1 MSHDLGIPFWTIL
14 IAAVGNVACAL
25 VGCYLVLRRLS
36 LLGDAIS
43 HAVLPG
49 IALAFL
55 LTGQLTGLPIV
66 LGAMVLGLVTTMLT
80 ELIHRVGDVPED
92 SSMGVVF
99 TGLFAV
105 GVLLISQAAT
115 HVDLDPGCVLY
126 GLIELAPLDTVSIL
140 GREVPRALLTLV
152 PVLVGTLAFIVLLWK
167 ELKLAA
173 FDPGLATAMGIPA
186 VVIHYLL
193 MAWVAGVTVASFEA
207 VGAILVVA
215 MLIVPAATA
224 HLLTDRLGWMMLVA
238 AVVAVLA
245 SVLGYQG
252 AVWFNTSIA
261 GMMAVA
267 AGGLFSLAV
276 LFAPRHGL
284 LARMLRTW
292 RLGLRIAGE
301 DVLGELYRRWEAV
314 EHGEA
319 VESGLSVTAARQ
331 RAGGWIG
338 VLAVWSLRWQGLV
351 EERAGLVFPT
361 INGLKRGRFLVRSHR
376 LWETLLDQHTPL
388 PLDHLHDP
396 AERMEHYISPEL
408 QAELEAALDQSE
420 IDPHGRRIPPPA

>member
-1 MSHDLGIPFWTIL
+1 VSLGAWTIL
-14 IAAVGNVACAL
+14 VAAVGNVSCAL

-55 LTGQLTGLPIV
+55 LTGRLTGPAIV
-66 LGAMVLGLVTTMLT
+66 VGAMLVGVLTTLLT
-80 ELIHRVGDVPED
+80 EAIHKVGDVPED

-99 TGLFAV
+99 TALFAA
-105 GVLLISQAAT
+105 GVLLISSLAR

-126 GLIELAPLDTVSIL
+126 GQIELVPLDRVEVL
-140 GREVPRALLTLV
+140 GLSVPRALLTLV
-152 PVLVGTLAFIVLLWK
+152 PVLLATVAFVVLLWK

-173 FDPGLATAMGIPA
+173 FDPELATAMGFSA
-186 VVIHYLL
+186 GFLHYLL

-224 HLLTDRLGWMMLVA
+224 HLLTDRLGWMMVVASLVA
-238 AVVAVLA
+238 ILA
-245 SVLGYQG
+245 SVLGYWV
-252 AVWFNTSIA
+252 ASALKTNVA

-267 AGGLFSLAV
+267 AGGLFTLAV
-276 LFAPRHGL
+276 FLGPRHGV
-284 LARMLRTW
+284 LARLLRN
-292 RLGLRIAGE
+292 LGLALRIARE
-301 DVLGELYRRWEAV
+301 DVLGELYRRQEAI
-314 EHGEA
+314 ERGETTEA
-319 VESGLSVTAARQ
+319 GLPLEVARA

-338 VLAVWSLRWQGLV
+338 GLAVRSLRWAGLV
-351 EERAGLVFPT
+351 EEKEGKLVPTAEGLA
-361 INGLKRGRFLVRSHR
+361 RGRFLVRSHR
-376 LWETLLDQHTPL
+376 LWETYLEQNIPL

-396 AERMEHYISPEL
+396 AERMEHFIDPEL
-408 QAELEAALDQSE
+408 QAELEAELDRKV
-420 IDPHGRRIPPPA
+420 DPHGRKIPPGQAP